1 MTTTI
6 NLPIG
11 YRPVLKHGEHD
22 QSSHGSWAHGVQ
34 VEPEVVRSVLDRV
47 KENGGLSVSLK
58 DGSEPTKGFMVAKGK
73 KYAAIVKAD
82 DFFDEAKGAEI
93 LSSYMKQHKADL
105 ATGKNYLGLWHNTE
119 DGQVYLDVSE
129 NIMDEGEATSRGR
142 ERDQISIWDVANFKE
157 VQTGGTGGIEKTRG
171 SRTTRYVK
179 HDRRADRRIRQRDL
193 GETRTRQTRF
203 EVIYFDFGLKPVF
216 KHGEHDQSEH
226 GNWARGFTDSERE
239 LIERMDGVGPSLED
253 LDNVIKD
260 DREVSDD
267 EIRMMVDNDRDMYD
281 IIQGMVDDK
290 MAYHQ
295 DEISK
300 MPENEQIR
308 VREQMEDMARDQY
321 ISENYDDLAERVRL
335 ESGDSGAVDASE
347 LTPYFDE
354 VYSIEHTG
362 TSASGVEVT
371 LRSSVE
377 EVYRDGDDIMVSAG
391 VYDEDNNRVGEVS
404 RRFFKENGTWN
415 VEHALL
421 ALESDDVR
429 GTGFGK
435 EFIRQSEA
443 WYTAKGMGYIEVG
456 TAWDGARHWA
466 RAGYDFAPDKVV
478 RNLSTIANEVAMSP
492 ESYGANTPAGKEF
505 DSIMSRATNDYR
517 RDSEGRPTWSTVKD
531 MKEDNFPLP
540 AEFANIGYKS
550 GDTEWAGKNLM
561 YGLKM
566 YYVKAL
572 TAEGQK
578 LLEGPIDHDG
588 DGLIYDGTAREKPA
602 PSGGNK

>member
-1 MTTTI
+1 
-6 NLPIG
+6 
-11 YRPVLKHGEHD
+11 
-22 QSSHGSWAHGVQ
+22 
-34 VEPEVVRSVLDRV
+34 
-47 KENGGLSVSLK
+47 
-58 DGSEPTKGFMVAKGK
+58 
-73 KYAAIVKAD
+73 
-82 DFFDEAKGAEI
+82 
-93 LSSYMKQHKADL
+93 
-105 ATGKNYLGLWHNTE
+105 
-119 DGQVYLDVSE
+119 
-129 NIMDEGEATSRGR
+129 
-142 ERDQISIWDVANFKE
+142 
-157 VQTGGTGGIEKTRG
+157 
-171 SRTTRYVK
+171 
-179 HDRRADRRIRQRDL
+179 L

-226 GNWARGFTDSERE
+226 GNWARGFTDGERE

-260 DREVSDD
+260 DMEVSDD
-267 EIRMMVDNDRDMYD
+267 QIRMLVDNDRDIYGE
-281 IIQGMVDDK
+281 IQSRLEDK
-290 MAYHQ
+290 LSYHQ

-308 VREQMEDMARDQY
+308 VREQFEDMIRGEY
-321 ISENYDDLAERVRL
+321 ISENYDDLAERVRI
-335 ESGDSGAVDASE
+335 ESGESYGQDPAD
-347 LTPYFDE
+347 LQPYFDE
-354 VYSIEHTG
+354 VYSVEHTG
-362 TSASGVEVT
+362 TSSTGVEVT

-404 RRFFKENGTWN
+404 RRFFKEGDTWN

-466 RAGYDFAPDKVV
+466 RAGYDFRPDKLDENFDALRMNVEYV
-478 RNLSTIANEVAMSP
+478 DGFERGSP
-492 ESYGANTPAGKEF
+492 ARAEF
-505 DSIMSRATNDYR
+505 DALMSRATNGYQPDFQDESGDKFPAW
-517 RDSEGRPTWSTVKD
+517 DSFKD
-531 MKEDNFPLP
+531 MKSDNFPLP
-540 AEFANIGYKS
+540 AEFANIGYTP
-550 GDTEWAGKNLM
+550 GATEWAGKNLM

-566 YYVKAL
+566 KYVKTL

-578 LLEGPIDHDG
+578 LLDGPIDHDG